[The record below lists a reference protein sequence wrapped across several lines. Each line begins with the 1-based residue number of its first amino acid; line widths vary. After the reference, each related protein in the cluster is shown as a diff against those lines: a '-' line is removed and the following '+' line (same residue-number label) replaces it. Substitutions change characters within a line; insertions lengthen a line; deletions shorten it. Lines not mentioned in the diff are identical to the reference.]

1 MTLAELPILENRLP
15 GPAFV
20 LKPVERLERRSRS
33 SCTEHKSE
41 RERQHHRFTQHDT
54 SPLAGSILPVA
65 ASNNKRLRFDTAAD
79 QRGMSVSASPDPVLM
94 REGVRGSPSLR
105 DAGGLI

>member
-1 MTLAELPILENRLP
+1 
-15 GPAFV
+15 
-20 LKPVERLERRSRS
+20 
-33 SCTEHKSE
+33 
-41 RERQHHRFTQHDT
+41 
-54 SPLAGSILPVA
+54 LAGSILPVA